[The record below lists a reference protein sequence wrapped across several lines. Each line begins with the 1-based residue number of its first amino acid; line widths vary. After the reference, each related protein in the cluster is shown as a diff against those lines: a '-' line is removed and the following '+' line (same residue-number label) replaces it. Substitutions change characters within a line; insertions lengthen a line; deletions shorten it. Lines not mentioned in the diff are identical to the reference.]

1 MTHGI
6 GIERGLNER
15 VTDTPGGTDRV
26 GVCTAVDMATP
37 FTSRIV
43 GSPRNSAAHMKQIL
57 LSIALLVGLSGLAF
71 GQTTPASEIA
81 PGGKLRVG
89 TIAITVIGGV
99 AEPIARFIGQKLGAA
114 VEPVMYPN
122 PEAYLESFGKGEWD
136 IVIAARVLIPADK
149 ADSIADLWVISLV
162 YVAAPGKEFPD
173 IASVDKA
180 GVKIGVIR
188 GTPSDRVLTREI
200 NAAEIVRIPLSP
212 TVAADAADLLRSHK
226 ADVFGA
232 DSGVGY
238 PVAEALPGATIVPG
252 TFATVRVAA
261 ALPKGRSAAAQAALA
276 TILDEAKQS
285 GVVQKA
291 IDAKGLR
298 GVNVATK

>member
-1 MTHGI
+1 
-6 GIERGLNER
+6 
-15 VTDTPGGTDRV
+15 
-26 GVCTAVDMATP
+26 
-37 FTSRIV
+37 
-43 GSPRNSAAHMKQIL
+43 MKRIL
-57 LSIALLVGLSGLAF
+57 LSLVLLAGFSGLAF
-71 GQTTPASEIA
+71 GQTAPASEIA

-89 TIAITVIGGV
+89 MIAITVLGGV
-99 AEPIARFIGQKLGAA
+99 AEPVARFIGQKLGAA

-122 PEAYLESFGKGEWD
+122 PEAYLQSFGKGEWD
-136 IVIAARVLIPADK
+136 IAIGPRVLAPADK
-149 ADSIADLWVISLV
+149 AEPTADLWVISLI

-180 GVKIGVIR
+180 GVKIGTIR
-188 GTPSDRVLTREI
+188 GAPSDRVLTREI
-200 NAAEIVRIPLSP
+200 KAAEIVRIPLSP
-212 TVAADAADLLRSHK
+212 TITADAADLLRSQK

-238 PVAEALPGATIVPG
+238 PVAEALPGAKIVPG
-252 TFATVRVAA
+252 AFAMVRVAA

-276 TILDEAKQS
+276 TILNEAKQT

-291 IDAKGLR
+291 IDAKGLK